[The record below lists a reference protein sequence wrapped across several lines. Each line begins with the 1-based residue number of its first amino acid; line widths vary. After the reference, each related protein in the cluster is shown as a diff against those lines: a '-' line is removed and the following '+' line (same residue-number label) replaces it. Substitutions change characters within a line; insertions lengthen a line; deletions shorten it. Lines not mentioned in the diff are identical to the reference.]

1 MIKSIV
7 LGMWADA
14 NVFMVHRFSEY
25 IFFRAKDPLKIVSG
39 YPEDAG
45 VTVSFLFLS
54 SGNPIS
60 LDPKV
65 C

>member
-1 MIKSIV
+1 MIKCIV
-7 LGMWADA
+7 SGMWADA
-14 NVFMVHRFSEY
+14 NVFMVHRFSAY
-25 IFFRAKDPLKIVSG
+25 IFLRAKDSLIIVSR

-45 VTVSFLFLS
+45 VTVSFLFFS

-60 LDPKV
+60 LDHKV